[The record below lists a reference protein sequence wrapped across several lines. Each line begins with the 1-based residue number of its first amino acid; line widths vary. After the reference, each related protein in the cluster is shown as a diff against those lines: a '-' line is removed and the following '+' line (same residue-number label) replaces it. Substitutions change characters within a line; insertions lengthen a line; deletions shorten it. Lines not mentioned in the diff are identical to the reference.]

1 MTRVARVYDARGPQD
16 GVRVLVDRLWP
27 RGVRKDDPRIDE
39 WWPEVAPSTELRK
52 WFGHQPER
60 FEEFTARYEKEL
72 AEAAEALDKAR
83 AIDRADGLTLLTA
96 TKDVA
101 LSQLPVLARVIDAR
115 QG

>member
-1 MTRVARVYDARGPQD
+1 MTRVSRVYEARGSED

-52 WFGHQPER
+52 WFGHRPER
-60 FEEFTARYEKEL
+60 FEEFAARYEEEL
-72 AEAAEALDKAR
+72 AGATEALDKAR
-83 AIDRADGLTLLTA
+83 ATDRAGGLTLLTA

-101 LSQLPVLARVIDAR
+101 LSQVPVLARVIDAR
-115 QG
+115 RD